1 MMPEQASSRAFAHH
15 MLREIYEQPAAIAR
29 TLDFYLTHES
39 LPGESLAGESLA
51 GESLAGEGEAAFRDR
66 PLGAVAELLG
76 RHPDLIIAASG
87 SSRHA
92 GLAAEILL
100 EDLAGLAV
108 DVEYASE
115 YACRAAAARRH
126 PERPSPVM
134 VLSQSGETADT
145 LAALREAARRRHP
158 TIAVTNV
165 AGSTMAREAAVDLP
179 TLAGVE
185 RAIPATKSFTT
196 QLTLMVILA
205 ALAAHVRRD
214 RPCAEEYPCTI
225 SAAQIA
231 SLLAALRAVPSAI
244 AAQLPAWERQIA
256 GLAPLYADAR
266 TFLYLGR
273 GVHYAIAREGALKL
287 KESSYLHAEG
297 YPSGELKHG
306 PNALV
311 SPEVPLV
318 MLATVDP
325 ADAESALRYEKTVA
339 LLEDMRRQG
348 ARVLALANSGDATV
362 AALATHMIEVEPAAE
377 ALLPILEVVPL
388 QLFAYFMALSH
399 GVNVDHPRNLTKAV
413 VAE

>member
-1 MMPEQASSRAFAHH
+1 MPDSRTFSHH
-15 MLREIYEQPAAIAR
+15 MLREIYEQPEAISR
-29 TLDFYLTHES
+29 TLDHYLDT
-39 LPGESLAGESLA
+39 
-51 GESLAGEGEAAFRDR
+51 AALSFREE
-66 PLGAVAELLG
+66 PLRGVAALFA
-76 RHPDLIIAASG
+76 RHPDLIITASG

-100 EDLAGLAV
+100 EDLGCLVV

-115 YACRAAAARRH
+115 YACRSATARRH
-126 PERPSPVM
+126 PESPSPVM

-145 LAALREAARRRHP
+145 LAALREAAGRGHP

-165 AGSTMAREAAVDLP
+165 AGSTMAREATIDLP

-185 RAIPATKSFTT
+185 LAIPATKSFTT
-196 QLTLMVILA
+196 QLTLMAILA
-205 ALAAHVRRD
+205 LLAARERRALAPD
-214 RPCAEEYPCTI
+214 
-225 SAAQIA
+225 SIA
-231 SLLAALRAVPSAI
+231 TLLAALCRVPAAL
-244 AAQLPAWERQIA
+244 AAQLPAWEEQIA
-256 GLAPLYADAR
+256 ALAPLYADAR

-297 YPSGELKHG
+297 YPAGELKHG

-318 MLATVDP
+318 VLATVDP
-325 ADAESALRYEKTVA
+325 ADAESTLRYEKTVS

-348 ARVLALANSGDATV
+348 ARVLALANAGDSTIAG
-362 AALATHMIEVEPAAE
+362 LATHTIFIDPAAE
-377 ALLPILEVVPL
+377 SLLPLTEVVPL
-388 QLFAYFMALSH
+388 QLFAYFMALTH

-413 VAE
+413 VTE